1 MFNAPIDQIGT
12 ITSNLTIYSLPCSII
27 TTFFVSYI
35 FEIIGRRVT
44 IFISFLLT
52 AVLYFI
58 IPYTA
63 PSIEMLII
71 IRCLIGV
78 TMAAPISHPLI
89 PDYVKR
95 NSRGAAIAIS
105 GVGLVFGEVLS
116 MGILFNLTKNMSFY
130 SAFAIAALLILMF
143 SILFLFIIKDPD
155 FEMIRTDSKSKHNF
169 RTLKRK

>member
-1 MFNAPIDQIGT
+1 
-12 ITSNLTIYSLPCSII
+12 
-27 TTFFVSYI
+27 
-35 FEIIGRRVT
+35 
-44 IFISFLLT
+44 
-52 AVLYFI
+52 
-58 IPYTA
+58 
-63 PSIEMLII
+63 
-71 IRCLIGV
+71 
-78 TMAAPISHPLI
+78 MAAPISHPLI

-130 SAFAIAALLILMF
+130 SAFAIAALLIFMF